1 MKIVRPAGEINPIS
15 ISGDLPRKQPAAGQ
29 QHAKGCRT
37 QPPRAR
43 SDARP
48 ADRSGRCSSPP
59 CTYEAFRS
67 QGSRLE
73 TRLARPQWIGPTRA
87 THFRSHTSA
96 SFSTARLSARRTSP
110 PPRPTASN
118 DTRPCSDE
126 VPPPLTPP
134 VDNQSSAAPI
144 SAPGLRAQKLFA
156 SDQDEPLRSGIGS
169 SEESI
174 ATDPPRLPHRFD
186 HPAICRACLSRR
198 KSGAGEQIGPAAS
211 RQAWHECAL
220 RPSMR

>member
-1 MKIVRPAGEINPIS
+1 MPKGVGRSRRAP
-15 ISGDLPRKQPAAGQ
+15 DRTHGQ
-29 QHAKGCRT
+29 QTGAGDVQAHPAPTRLSGHKGRLT
-37 QPPRAR
+37 ALK
-43 SDARP
+43 P
-48 ADRSGRCSSPP
+48 AWPDRSGS
-59 CTYEAFRS
+59 
-67 QGSRLE
+67 
-73 TRLARPQWIGPTRA
+73 ARPEQPISEVTRRRA
-87 THFRSHTSA
+87 
-96 SFSTARLSARRTSP
+96 FSTARLSARRTSP